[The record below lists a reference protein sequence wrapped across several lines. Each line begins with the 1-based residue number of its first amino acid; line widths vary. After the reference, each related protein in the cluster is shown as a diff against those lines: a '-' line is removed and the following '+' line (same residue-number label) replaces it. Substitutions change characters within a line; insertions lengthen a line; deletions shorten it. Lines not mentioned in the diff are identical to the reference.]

1 MPSIWNKLPNCLGIP
16 PRARAVFRPLAV
28 LFLLVPVLGQVTP
41 LMAADKRVNEPI
53 HRFHFPAG
61 LSGQVDPAGG
71 MVFLS
76 DASQTPLLRTKLI
89 SLTDPRRRR
98 GTDTFYTV
106 VVDGAESGQRGFST
120 LADDDQDGR
129 TDEDPLDGIDN
140 DQDGKIDE
148 DYAAISDA
156 MVAIHLSEPRNERR
170 GLHLEYYH
178 WSTPRLNSAVFLN
191 AGGGQGSASQ
201 GTYRINSSGPQWQE
215 ARIKSLRHTVI
226 GRPDQKDAVAFV
238 CQVSLDDSSFYQE
251 PCSRP
256 GSGLWLGVMI
266 LDEDLPARFVVEQNQ
281 LDLALGDNPVPLV
294 ICAADSWMQ
303 LNRILGEAR
312 SVYEGVIDP
321 VDNRRVRWIVPP
333 SCSLCR
339 SSGIPGFDLDTDIDG
354 GLILTADIA
363 PGQCGLLDPD
373 LFQVGTHLLGIPRKI
388 RWLPTDGE
396 ESTVTWT
403 CLTTDHL
410 QDGSQAAGNFFS
422 AFSDLQGHQAEGRL
436 EFIFA
441 PLSGV
446 LENGTDR
453 DLEAAT
459 EVLGRFLDGRS
470 LRSSLAT
477 GTPEELGVG
486 EGLVASADPAPETV
500 EEAARRFAEDRA
512 NILKSGQSHFSL
524 SPDLLVGWPNPFNEI
539 ISIRFTVPRTMNEA
553 FIWKNE
559 EDQPTEIDLEGD
571 VPWSG
576 GQPGVSVKIY
586 SINGQE
592 LVTLYSGTQG
602 VGETTVQWNGTDAF
616 GRKVASGTYFC
627 KLQMD
632 DWSVTRR
639 LVFIR

>member
-1 MPSIWNKLPNCLGIP
+1 MPSIWKKIP
-16 PRARAVFRPLAV
+16 SRLEIPSGTRTVFRPLAV
-28 LFLLVPVLGQVTP
+28 LFLLVPALGQITP
-41 LMAADKRVNEPI
+41 LMAADQRGNEPI
-53 HRFHFPAG
+53 HRFHLQTG
-61 LSGQVDPAGG
+61 LSGRVDSAGG
-71 MVFLS
+71 LVFLP
-76 DASQTPLLRTKLI
+76 DVSQTPLLRTKLI

-98 GTDTFYTV
+98 GSDTFYTV
-106 VVDGAESGQRGFST
+106 VVDGAEGGLRGFSAR
-120 LADDDQDGR
+120 ADDDQDGR

-140 DQDGKIDE
+140 DQDGNIDE

-178 WSTPRLNSAVFLN
+178 WSTPRLSSAVFLN
-191 AGGGQGSASQ
+191 AGGGPGSASQ

-215 ARIKSLRHTVI
+215 TRINSLRHTVT
-226 GRPDQKDAVAFV
+226 GRPELKDAVAFV

-251 PCSRP
+251 PCKP
-256 GSGLWLGVMI
+256 GSGMWLGVMI

-281 LDLALGDNPVPLV
+281 LDLALGDNPIPLV

-303 LNRILGEAR
+303 LNRILGESR
-312 SVYEGVIDP
+312 SVYEGVVDP
-321 VDNRRVRWIVPP
+321 VDNRRAHWIVPP

-339 SSGIPGFDLDTDIDG
+339 SSGIPGFDLETDIDG
-354 GLILTADIA
+354 DLVLIADIA

-373 LFQVGTHLLGIPRKI
+373 LFQAGDQLLGIPREI
-388 RWLPTDGE
+388 RWLPTDGK
-396 ESTVTWT
+396 ESTVAWS
-403 CLTTDHL
+403 CLTADNL
-410 QDGSQAAGNFFS
+410 QDGSRAAGDFFS
-422 AFSDLQGHQAEGRL
+422 AFSDLQGHQARGRL

-441 PLSGV
+441 PLSGA
-446 LENGTDR
+446 LDL

-459 EVLGRFLDGRS
+459 EVLGRYLDGRS

-477 GTPEELGVG
+477 ETPDIQEDQVSSQEA
-486 EGLVASADPAPETV
+486 EAETV
-500 EEAARRFAEDRA
+500 EEAARRFAEDRSK
-512 NILKSGQSHFSL
+512 ILKSGQSHFSL

-539 ISIRFTVPRTMNEA
+539 ISIRFTVPRTMKDA